1 MVIDNSLTEEA
12 QRMFATS
19 VMDKT
24 LLAQFVSAQDV
35 EDGDTPVPCYVIHLV
50 EMGVSARQ
58 RLLDSVDSLTE
69 DSEEAE
75 DNESD
80 DTANIDLTRVAD
92 AGEMLRK
99 GKFKQL
105 TKDMHEYYTDFRVGT
120 SGVN

>member
-12 QRMFATS
+12 QRMFATY

-24 LLAQFVSAQDV
+24 LLAQFLSVQDI
-35 EDGDTPVPCYVIHLV
+35 EDGDTPIPCYVKHLV

-58 RLLDSVDSLTE
+58 RLLDLTE

-75 DNESD
+75 DDESD

-105 TKDMHEYYTDFRVGT
+105 TKDMHEYFTDFRVGT